1 MWGIQNPFTVFK
13 YVYTGNPKNKFNFM
27 CIISTNKFDS
37 FENTPDL
44 YDLAKENAKLEI
56 QDIHI
61 KNPNNPAQLK
71 EAELITF
78 EIEA

>member
-1 MWGIQNPFTVFK
+1 
-13 YVYTGNPKNKFNFM
+13 M
-27 CIISTNKFDS
+27 CIINTDKFDS

-44 YDLAKENAKLEI
+44 YELEKRNKKLEI

-71 EAELITF
+71 EAKLITF

>member
-1 MWGIQNPFTVFK
+1 
-13 YVYTGNPKNKFNFM
+13 M
-27 CIISTNKFDS
+27 CIINTDKFDS

-44 YDLAKENAKLEI
+44 YDLTKENKKLEI

-71 EAELITF
+71 EAKLITF